1 MLTYFNYSK
10 TINNVERNIILMI
23 PELNFYVSVFT
34 AIFSIVNPVSG
45 VMAFISM
52 TSNMKEEDKIYVA
65 KRSAVIGCSI
75 AIIFTITGNLIME
88 FFGITVDSLRVAGG
102 ILLFLVAIDMLFAR
116 TSRESITS
124 EELSDAVQRENISVF
139 PMAMPML
146 TGPGAITTII
156 LYITKGIEE
165 YNLSMETVKIVEI
178 TAILLTFII
187 TFLIFRYSD
196 HFRKVV
202 GMTGTLVM
210 TRLMGLFLGAIAVGF
225 ISDGIWNIY
234 MLKQMN

>member
-1 MLTYFNYSK
+1 MIMMTNELTYF
-10 TINNVERNIILMI
+10 I
-23 PELNFYVSVFT
+23 SVFT

-52 TSNMKEEDKIYVA
+52 TSNLKEEDKSYVA
-65 KRSAVIGCSI
+65 KRSAFIGCII
-75 AIIFTITGNLIME
+75 AIIFAVSGNSILK
-88 FFGITVDSLRVAGG
+88 FFGITVYSLSVAGG

-124 EELSDAVQRENISVF
+124 EELSDAVQRENISIF

-165 YNLSMETVKIVEI
+165 YNLGLETVKVLELA
-178 TAILLTFII
+178 AIILTFII
-187 TFLIFRYSD
+187 TFVIFRFSEN
-196 HFRKVV
+196 FRKVV
-202 GMTGTLVM
+202 GTTGMLVM
-210 TRLMGLFLGAIAVGF
+210 TRLMGLFLAAIAVGF
-225 ISDGIWNIY
+225 ISDGIWTIY
-234 MLKQMN
+234 QLKLAG

>member
-1 MLTYFNYSK
+1 MTSDITFF
-10 TINNVERNIILMI
+10 I
-23 PELNFYVSVFT
+23 SVFT

-45 VMAFISM
+45 VMAFISI
-52 TSNMKEEDKIYVA
+52 TSYLKEEDKIYVA
-65 KRSAVIGCSI
+65 KRSAIIGCII
-75 AIIFTITGNLIME
+75 AIIFTISGNQIMG

-116 TSRESITS
+116 TTRESITS
-124 EELSDAVQRENISVF
+124 EELSDAVQKENISVF

-156 LYITKGIEE
+156 LYVSKGSEE
-165 YNLSMETVKIVEI
+165 YAIDPNTVGLLVIA
-178 TAILLTFII
+178 AILLTFFI
-187 TFLIFRYSD
+187 TFLIFRFSD
-196 HFRKVV
+196 HFSRMV
-202 GMTGTLVM
+202 GMIGMMVM

-234 MLKQMN
+234 RMKLLG